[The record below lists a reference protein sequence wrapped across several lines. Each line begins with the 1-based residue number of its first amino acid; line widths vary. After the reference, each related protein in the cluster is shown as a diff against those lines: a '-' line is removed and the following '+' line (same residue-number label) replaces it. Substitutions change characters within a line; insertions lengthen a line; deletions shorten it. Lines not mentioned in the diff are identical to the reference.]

1 MGCLASKDVEKEPPC
16 ETASPD
22 SHNNG
27 IKNYS
32 DHNLYQQKI
41 SILNKN
47 IEDREEIIRTLFA
60 TIKGLELKVKEKE
73 SEVFSIEKISIIE
86 KASLEDKLKYVEKE
100 NEKFRKKVL
109 EYKQKINKFEALQIT
124 EDNFFML
131 QDSLSD
137 LKKKHEVL
145 SAEFYKKDEELRSTS
160 EAYQSYYSQSVN
172 FQNEAY
178 ATILDLNK
186 KIEELESENNILK
199 NNEKNPNEVFRIN
212 N

>member
-16 ETASPD
+16 ETTSPD
-22 SHNNG
+22 SHNDG

-172 FQNEAY
+172 FHNEAY

>member
-172 FQNEAY
+172 FHNEAY

>member
-1 MGCLASKDVEKEPPC
+1 
-16 ETASPD
+16 
-22 SHNNG
+22 
-27 IKNYS
+27 
-32 DHNLYQQKI
+32 
-41 SILNKN
+41 
-47 IEDREEIIRTLFA
+47 
-60 TIKGLELKVKEKE
+60 
-73 SEVFSIEKISIIE
+73 
-86 KASLEDKLKYVEKE
+86 
-100 NEKFRKKVL
+100 
-109 EYKQKINKFEALQIT
+109 
-124 EDNFFML
+124 ML

-172 FQNEAY
+172 FHNEAY

>member
-100 NEKFRKKVL
+100 NENFRKKVL

-199 NNEKNPNEVFRIN
+199 NNEKNPNEVLE
-212 N
+212 